1 MMINKNFAILKFCAA
16 VRLTWKHPPQ
26 KHIHRRP
33 AMKESEVEK
42 TTHKWHQK
50 GEGRIEFLVL
60 LESRKKLLL
69 EVTVSV
75 TRNTANYDAV
85 DQTSYIDVILARI
98 YSVMFYL
105 SRDNVLVNHATSIHL
120 FQFVLFG
127 Y

>member
-1 MMINKNFAILKFCAA
+1 
-16 VRLTWKHPPQ
+16 
-26 KHIHRRP
+26 
-33 AMKESEVEK
+33 
-42 TTHKWHQK
+42 
-50 GEGRIEFLVL
+50 VL